1 LSGRTYSPLM
11 VNGDPSAA
19 LSQMLWS
26 DAVYVP
32 DFARLDR
39 LEPSSL
45 LKLAALLHEVYGSF
59 DLCHVVLVAHDQQCA
74 TSYAG
79 RYFERLTKPQ

>member
-1 LSGRTYSPLM
+1 
-11 VNGDPSAA
+11 
-19 LSQMLWS
+19 MLWS

-39 LEPSSL
+39 
-45 LKLAALLHEVYGSF
+45 
-59 DLCHVVLVAHDQQCA
+59 HVVLVAHDQRRA

-79 RYFERLTKPQ
+79 RYFERLTTPQ